1 MNAAITD
8 GSPNR
13 INTFLLIFFP
23 TKKNLKIL
31 LEKWTSPVNAI
42 ATSVGKKIIITG
54 VKIVPRPK
62 PEKKVSIAVV
72 KDTIDNMKI
81 SNIKKMEYHQKLFL
95 HYHLLKSNFHLKI
108 FLAKT

>member
-13 INTFLLIFFP
+13 INTFLSIFFP

-31 LEKWTSPVNAI
+31 LEKWTNPVYAI

-62 PEKKVSIAVV
+62 PEKKVSIAAV
-72 KDTIDNMKI
+72 KETIDIIKI
-81 SNIKKMEYHQKLFL
+81 SNIKKNGLSSKS
-95 HYHLLKSNFHLKI
+95 HLPSSSSCLRSHHLS
-108 FLAKT
+108 F

>member
-1 MNAAITD
+1 MNAAKTD

-13 INTFLLIFFP
+13 INTFLSIFFP

-42 ATSVGKKIIITG
+42 AISVGKKIIITG

-62 PEKKVSIAVV
+62 PEKKVSIAAP
-72 KDTIDNMKI
+72 KATTDTMNISIMKI
-81 SNIKKMEYHQKLFL
+81 E
-95 HYHLLKSNFHLKI
+95 LKSNLHLKI
-108 FLAKT
+108 FLCKT